1 MPYFRGPSGLSS
13 FRKGVLHWACGQE
26 SNLFTYLS
34 AFYNFAVQIIQ
45 LSSEWQTVCW
55 PIWLNF
61 LFCRE
66 GEEFVRHDI
75 IQPTDRLPVF
85 SAQLLLYVTLKE
97 KQTIRLSACE
107 KRLMCF
113 KFRVE
118 VLLETT
124 NPEPYSGL
132 ETQDCG
138 IVGIMHHFNQSH
150 KLHIQN
156 VGNYC
161 TKYITIILY
170 TSDLRAQEF
179 SE

>member
-1 MPYFRGPSGLSS
+1 MSGMTSS
-13 FRKGVLHWACGQE
+13 
-26 SNLFTYLS
+26 
-34 AFYNFAVQIIQ
+34 
-45 LSSEWQTVCW
+45 
-55 PIWLNF
+55 
-61 LFCRE
+61 
-66 GEEFVRHDI
+66 
-75 IQPTDRLPVF
+75 QPTDRLPVF
-85 SAQLLLYVTLKE
+85 SAQLLLYVMLKE

-124 NPEPYSGL
+124 NPEPYSGP

-150 KLHIQN
+150 KLHIQKF
-156 VGNYC
+156 GNYC

-170 TSDLRAQEF
+170 TTD
-179 SE
+179 